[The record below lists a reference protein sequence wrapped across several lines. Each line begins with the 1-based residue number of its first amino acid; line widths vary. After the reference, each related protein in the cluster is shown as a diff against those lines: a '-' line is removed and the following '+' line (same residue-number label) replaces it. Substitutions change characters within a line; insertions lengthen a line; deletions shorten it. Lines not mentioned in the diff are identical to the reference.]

1 MLNDSYRDISL
12 KPRILIADDSR
23 IVRATLIKHIEGM
36 FEFREALDG
45 EQAWE
50 MLLID
55 PSIRVVIS
63 DLTMPKLDGYGLLK
77 RIRSSKIGR
86 IRTMPVVVVS
96 GSDEQAER
104 DRAKAAG
111 ATDLITKGIGTGQ
124 LLSRLDILSKLV
136 STQNEFERGLEAL
149 AQQVDSNHH
158 IALLSPDAWTVQAE
172 GMRASAVRQH
182 RNFVV
187 LNACIGLKHLELEGY
202 PSLPP
207 HSIINAIGQLLHR
220 TVRQTDCVARTGE
233 IEFTI
238 ATGSIHFDS
247 ARHFA
252 ERVCRAIAHA
262 NLIKDG
268 QMALI
273 ASCGVVSISEYA
285 EETAATTGTLDAMM
299 VVAKK
304 RALLGL
310 QNAITGVIGAQ
321 EEALL
326 EQGGHLPDMQLP
338 VAASVASN
346 SEADLSMDLA
356 TLLRWIKEGREA
368 EVLAHIGKM
377 SGELQPLVDL
387 LLKQHKV

>member
-1 MLNDSYRDISL
+1 MFTQSPADISL

-77 RIRSSKIGR
+77 RIRASKISR
-86 IRTMPVVVVS
+86 IRNLPVVVVS

-111 ATDLITKGIGTGQ
+111 ATDLITKGIGTAQ
-124 LLSRLDILSKLV
+124 LLSRLDVLSKLV
-136 STQNEFERGLEAL
+136 STQQEFEQGLEAL
-149 AQQVDSNHH
+149 VSNLD
-158 IALLSPDAWTVQAE
+158 ANQATLLSPEAWRAQAE
-172 GMRASAVRQH
+172 GMHAIARRQN
-182 RNFVV
+182 RNFVI
-187 LNACIGLKHLELEGY
+187 LTACIGLRHVDLDGH
-202 PSLPP
+202 PTSPP
-207 HSIINAIGQLLHR
+207 AVVMNAIGQLLHR

-247 ARHFA
+247 AHQFA

-262 NLIKDG
+262 DIVKNG
-268 QMALI
+268 QIALI
-273 ASCGVVSISEYA
+273 ASCGVVGVTEVDG
-285 EETAATTGTLDAMM
+285 TALPLEAGLNEMCD
-299 VVAKK
+299 VARR
-304 RALLGL
+304 RAILGL
-310 QNAITGVIGAQ
+310 QNGITGVIAAD
-321 EEALL
+321 EEMLL
-326 EQGGHLPDMQLP
+326 KKGESLPGISGGKAEPATDD
-338 VAASVASN
+338 A
-346 SEADLSMDLA
+346 ADLSIDLA
-356 TLLRWIKEGREA
+356 TLLQWIKEGKESQ
-368 EVLAHIGKM
+368 VVAHIGKL
-377 SGELQPLVDL
+377 SSELQPLVDL
-387 LLKQHKV
+387 LLKQHKL

>member
-1 MLNDSYRDISL
+1 MFPSPADISL

-77 RIRSSKIGR
+77 RIRASKISR
-86 IRTMPVVVVS
+86 IRNLPVVVVS

-124 LLSRLDILSKLV
+124 LLSRLDVLSKLV
-136 STQNEFERGLEAL
+136 STQQEFEQGLEAL
-149 AQQVDSNHH
+149 VNSLDPSQAT
-158 IALLSPDAWTVQAE
+158 LLSPEAWRAQAE
-172 GMRASAVRQH
+172 GMHVTARKQN
-182 RNFVV
+182 RNFVI
-187 LNACIGLKHLELEGY
+187 LTACIGLRHVDLDGS
-202 PSLPP
+202 PTSPP
-207 HSIINAIGQLLHR
+207 AVVMNAIGQLLHR

-247 ARHFA
+247 AHQFA

-262 NLIKDG
+262 DLVKNG
-268 QMALI
+268 QIALI
-273 ASCGVVSISEYA
+273 ASCGVVGVTETESGALPSGA
-285 EETAATTGTLDAMM
+285 ELNAMCDI
-299 VVAKK
+299 ARR
-304 RALLGL
+304 RAILGL
-310 QNAITGVIGAQ
+310 QNGITGVIAAD
-321 EEALL
+321 EEILL
-326 EQGGHLPDMQLP
+326 KKGESLPNILAEKAVP
-338 VAASVASN
+338 AAGDDV
-346 SEADLSMDLA
+346 DLSINLA
-356 TLLRWIKEGREA
+356 TLLQWIKEGREDQ
-368 EVLAHIGKM
+368 VVAHIDKL
-377 SGELQPLVDL
+377 SSELKPLVDL
-387 LLKQHKV
+387 LLKQHKL

>member
-1 MLNDSYRDISL
+1 MFTQSPADISL

-77 RIRSSKIGR
+77 RIRASKISR
-86 IRTMPVVVVS
+86 IRNLPVVVVS

-111 ATDLITKGIGTGQ
+111 ATDLITKGIGTAQ
-124 LLSRLDILSKLV
+124 LLSRLDVLSKLV
-136 STQNEFERGLEAL
+136 STQQEFEQGLEAL
-149 AQQVDSNHH
+149 VNSLDANQ
-158 IALLSPDAWTVQAE
+158 ATLLSPEAWRAQAE
-172 GMRASAVRQH
+172 GMHAIARRQN
-182 RNFVV
+182 RNFVI
-187 LNACIGLKHLELEGY
+187 LTACIGLRHVDLDGH
-202 PSLPP
+202 PTSPP
-207 HSIINAIGQLLHR
+207 AVVMNAIGQLLHR

-247 ARHFA
+247 AHQFA

-262 NLIKDG
+262 DIVKNG
-268 QMALI
+268 QIALI
-273 ASCGVVSISEYA
+273 ASCGVVGVTEA
-285 EETAATTGTLDAMM
+285 DGTALPLEAGLNEMCD
-299 VVAKK
+299 VARR
-304 RALLGL
+304 RAILGL
-310 QNAITGVIGAQ
+310 QNGITGVIAAD
-321 EEALL
+321 EEMLL
-326 EQGGHLPDMQLP
+326 KKGESLPGISGGKAEPATDD
-338 VAASVASN
+338 A
-346 SEADLSMDLA
+346 ADLSIDLA
-356 TLLRWIKEGREA
+356 TLLQWIKEGKESQ
-368 EVLAHIGKM
+368 VVAHIGKL
-377 SGELQPLVDL
+377 SSELQPLVDL
-387 LLKQHKV
+387 LLKQHKL